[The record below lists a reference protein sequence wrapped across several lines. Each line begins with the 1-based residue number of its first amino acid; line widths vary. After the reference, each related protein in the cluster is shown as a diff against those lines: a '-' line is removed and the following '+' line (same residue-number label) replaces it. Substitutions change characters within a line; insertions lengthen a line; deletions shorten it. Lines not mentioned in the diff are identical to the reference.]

1 MRTKDIVN
9 VSNISNNNLLIG
21 EVSNTAIRT
30 YDGVKELNTVEHTKN
45 TLLLNK
51 KNHIKFIAELP
62 VNENNVPIQNDMNV
76 YIIINDE
83 ICIDVD
89 TYKEIPKLHE
99 LSCFTSVLDNFE
111 PFKSINIILRSGENK
126 SSLTEYTRDSEEFEQ
141 CFNND
146 EIHYNLFMTKI
157 NKFYYKAY
165 WTEASNK
172 FKWSKLENSV
182 EYVRYYELISLEEYN
197 NNTELYQDFKA
208 PSAFT
213 TNELNICVNELNFNK
228 DNEGTNIYVKSNIR
242 IEETAIKLSSI
253 RSDKNYIFPKNN
265 YYIFDASTA
274 YEVITFLL
282 RFYVGKFNIAVPNI
296 LAQSNENYYINK
308 IHVFDEAADKNYRT
322 LTLLYLTFYNF
333 KNVFLSDIRMAVK
346 RTTDTH
352 YIIEIVQTKDKTFNA
367 LSTDNTQEIVS
378 SIEIEDDGVTNDF
391 YVSKFKCDE
400 IEKNTPYNNL
410 LCIPSIL
417 TTDDSYTYFP
427 VFSVIGRGLDIV
439 LNPTEASSYI
449 GFVHYASNNETS
461 TEYSHLNSLSI
472 SESVVNDESDI
483 CIRLCS
489 H

>member
-9 VSNISNNNLLIG
+9 ASNISNNNLLIG

-30 YDGVKELNTVEHTKN
+30 YNGVKELPTIDYTKN
-45 TLLLNK
+45 TLLINK
-51 KNHIKFIAELP
+51 ENHIKFIAELP
-62 VNENNVPIQNDMNV
+62 VNENNIPIQNDMNV

-111 PFKSINIILRSGENK
+111 PFKSINIILRSGNNK
-126 SSLTEYTRDSEEFEQ
+126 SSLPEYTRDSEEFKQ
-141 CFNND
+141 RFNDD
-146 EIHYNLFMTKI
+146 ENHYSLFMTKI

-172 FKWSKLENSV
+172 IKWSKLENSV

-213 TNELNICVNELNFNK
+213 TDELNICVNELTSYINY
-228 DNEGTNIYVKSNIR
+228 DDAHIIKSNINK
-242 IEETAIKLSSI
+242 IATKLKLSSI
-253 RSDKNYIFPKNN
+253 RSDKDYIFPTND
-265 YYIFDASTA
+265 YYIFEASTA

-296 LAQSNENYYINK
+296 LAQSNDNYYINK
-308 IHVFDEAADKNYRT
+308 IHVFDAAQDKNYRT

-333 KNVFLSDIRMAVK
+333 KNVFLSDIIMAVK
-346 RTTDTH
+346 RTTQTH
-352 YIIEIVQTKDKTFNA
+352 YIIEIAQIKDKTFGA
-367 LSTDNTQEIVS
+367 LSTDDTMELVS
-378 SIEIEDDGVTNDF
+378 SLEIDDDGVIDDF

-400 IEKNTPYNNL
+400 IEKNTPYNNM

-417 TTDDSYTYFP
+417 TTNDSYTYFP
-427 VFSVIGRGLDIV
+427 VFSVIGRELNIVSNLDD
-439 LNPTEASSYI
+439 SSYI

-472 SESVVNDESDI
+472 SEQSVVDTDSDI

>member
-30 YDGVKELNTVEHTKN
+30 YDGVKELTTADYTKN

-76 YIIINDE
+76 YIIVNDE

-111 PFKSINIILRSGENK
+111 PFKSINIILRSGDDK
-126 SSLTEYTRDSEEFEQ
+126 SSLTEYTRDSEFFEQ
-141 CFNND
+141 YFEENRGR
-146 EIHYNLFMTKI
+146 YSLVMTKI

-213 TNELNICVNELNFNK
+213 TDELNICVNELYKYK
-228 DNEGTNIYVKSNIR
+228 DEAYNYVYIKSNITLW
-242 IEETAIKLSSI
+242 EKEFNLSSI
-253 RSDKNYIFPKNN
+253 RSDKDYIFPTND

-296 LAQSNENYYINK
+296 LAESNDNYYINK
-308 IHVFDEAADKNYRT
+308 LHVFDAAQDKNYRT

-333 KNVFLSDIRMAVK
+333 KNVFLSDIKMAVK

-367 LSTDNTQEIVS
+367 LSTDETQELVS
-378 SIEIEDDGVTNDF
+378 SLEIEDDGVTDDF
-391 YVSKFKCDE
+391 YVLKFKCDE
-400 IEKNTPYNNL
+400 IEKNTPYNNV

-417 TTDDSYTYFP
+417 TKDDSYTYFP
-427 VFSVIGRGLDIV
+427 VFSVIGRELYIV
-439 LNPTEASSYI
+439 SNPADANSYI

-472 SESVVNDESDI
+472 SESVVDPETDI
-483 CIRLCS
+483 YIRLCS